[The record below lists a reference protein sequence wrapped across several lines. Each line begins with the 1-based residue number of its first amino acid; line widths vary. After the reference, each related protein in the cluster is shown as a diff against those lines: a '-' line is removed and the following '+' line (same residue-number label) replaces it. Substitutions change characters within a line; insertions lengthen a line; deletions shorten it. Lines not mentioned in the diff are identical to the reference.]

1 MTCAEAR
8 EWMLEAERTDLNGA
22 TESELSLHLRT
33 CGRCRRTAHR
43 ILEAERELWGALAAA
58 TPGRGADEAVGLV
71 RRRARR
77 RRWMWRAAPLAAAA
91 VLAVALI
98 TRREQVQQ
106 PLPPASAPSIRSGRS
121 GLAVEGPPGRSV
133 AVFQTD
139 NPDIVVI
146 WFF

>member
-8 EWMLEAERTDLNGA
+8 EWMLEADRTDLNGA
-22 TESELSLHLRT
+22 TESELSLHLRE
-33 CGRCRRTAHR
+33 CARCRRAANR

-98 TRREQVQQ
+98 ARREQVQQ
-106 PLPPASAPSIRSGRS
+106 SLPPTSAPPIRS

>member
-1 MTCAEAR
+1 
-8 EWMLEAERTDLNGA
+8 
-22 TESELSLHLRT
+22 
-33 CGRCRRTAHR
+33 
-43 ILEAERELWGALAAA
+43 
-58 TPGRGADEAVGLV
+58 VGLV
-71 RRRARR
+71 RRRAWR
-77 RRWMWRAAPLAAAA
+77 RRWAWRVAPLAAAA

-98 TRREQVQQ
+98 ARREQVQQ
-106 PLPPASAPSIRSGRS
+106 TPPPASAPPIRS

>member
-8 EWMLEAERTDLNGA
+8 ERMLEAERTDLSGA
-22 TESELSLHLRT
+22 TESELSLHLRG
-33 CGRCRRTAHR
+33 CARCRRAANR

-71 RRRARR
+71 RRRAQR
-77 RRWMWRAAPLAAAA
+77 RRWVWRVAPLAAAA

-98 TRREQVQQ
+98 ARREEVEP
-106 PLPPASAPSIRSGRS
+106 PLSPVNAPPIRS
-121 GLAVEGPPGRSV
+121 GLAVEGPPGRNV

>member
-8 EWMLEAERTDLNGA
+8 ERMLEAERTDLRGA
-22 TESELSLHLRT
+22 TESELSLHLRG
-33 CGRCRRTAHR
+33 CARCRRAANR

-58 TPGRGADEAVGLV
+58 TPVRGAEEAVGTV
-71 RRRARR
+71 RRRAQR
-77 RRWMWRAAPLAAAA
+77 RRWVWRVAPLAAAA
-91 VLAVALI
+91 GLAVALLA
-98 TRREQVQQ
+98 RREQVQQ
-106 PLPPASAPSIRSGRS
+106 SLPPKAPPTRA